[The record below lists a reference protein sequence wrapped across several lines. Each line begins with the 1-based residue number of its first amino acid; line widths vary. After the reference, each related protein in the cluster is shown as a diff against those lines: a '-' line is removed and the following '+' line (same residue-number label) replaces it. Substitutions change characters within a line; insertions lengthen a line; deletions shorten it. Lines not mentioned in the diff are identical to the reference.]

1 MILVG
6 LFTAHFS
13 FLARLQ
19 TCTFFVK
26 NDSTLHNEAVNS
38 MAAAQ
43 LFPKCQQKGKILPN
57 GSESILHMID
67 KAFVHFYLAGVA
79 TTIFSNKKGA
89 SEIP

>member
-1 MILVG
+1 
-6 LFTAHFS
+6 
-13 FLARLQ
+13 
-19 TCTFFVK
+19 
-26 NDSTLHNEAVNS
+26 